1 MQQNNIYIPL
11 KKVTIVTE
19 NILKESIIKILRKEG
34 STGHTITACEGEGS
48 KGIHASDWEGRNIQI
63 DTIVS
68 EETAHAILTAVS
80 ETYMKNYA
88 LIAYMSDVVVLRKE
102 KFSPKS

>member
-1 MQQNNIYIPL
+1 MNIPL

-19 NILKESIIKILRKEG
+19 NVLREGIIKIIRKEG
-34 STGHTITACEGEGS
+34 GTGHTITACEGEGS

-63 DTIVS
+63 ETIVN
-68 EETAHAILTAVS
+68 EETANKILTAVS

-88 LIAYMSDVVVLRKE
+88 LIAYISDVLVLRKE
-102 KFSPKS
+102 KFSPESQK

>member
-1 MQQNNIYIPL
+1 MNIPL

-19 NILKESIIKILRKEG
+19 NILREGIIKIIRREG
-34 STGHTITACEGEGS
+34 GTGHTITACEGEGS

-63 DTIVS
+63 ETIVN
-68 EETAHAILTAVS
+68 EETANKILSAVS

-102 KFSPKS
+102 KFSPQS